1 MVITILGAS
10 GFIGSNL
17 CKSLG
22 KLYTVK
28 KLNLRNIDFLIEE
41 TKLINFFAKRLKKT
55 NYVINCCACL
65 KPKNKK
71 DFFINS
77 KLPTIIQKALFKIDK
92 KPHFIHLSTLNV
104 YLDQRTDDYTF
115 SKKLGE
121 KKLKKKKT
129 SIIRLPL
136 IISDI
141 NKNQL
146 AGNLNK
152 LDNYLNIKILPF
164 YPMLYPGH
172 IYQPIKVKD
181 LNLFFKKL
189 LQKKQKSFTYNLIGK
204 DKLSLWDLYKKI
216 AQKKNKKIVKINTK
230 FLNFIKKSVDRN
242 KIIRNNDFLSQLFYI
257 DQSKLK
263 KINLIKV

>member
-1 MVITILGAS
+1 MVISIIGAS

-22 KLYTVK
+22 KLYTIK
-28 KLNLRNIDFLIEE
+28 KLNLRNIDLFSKEE
-41 TKLINFFAKRLKKT
+41 ELINFFIKRLKKSK
-55 NYVINCCACL
+55 YVINCCASL

-77 KLPTIIQKALFKIDK
+77 NLPIIIQKALFKIDN

-104 YLDQRTDDYTF
+104 YLDERTDDYTF

-136 IISDI
+136 IINDI
-141 NKNQL
+141 DKNQFT
-146 AGNLNK
+146 GNLN
-152 LDNYLNIKILPF
+152 LFNNYLNIKILPI

-172 IYQPIKVKD
+172 IYQPIKIND
-181 LNLFFKKL
+181 LNFFFKKL
-189 LQKKQKSFTYNLIGK
+189 LQKKKKSFTYNLIGK

-216 AQKKNKKIVKINTK
+216 AQKKNKKVIKINTK
-230 FLNFIKKSVDRN
+230 FLNFIKKSVSRN

-263 KINLIKV
+263 KINLTKV